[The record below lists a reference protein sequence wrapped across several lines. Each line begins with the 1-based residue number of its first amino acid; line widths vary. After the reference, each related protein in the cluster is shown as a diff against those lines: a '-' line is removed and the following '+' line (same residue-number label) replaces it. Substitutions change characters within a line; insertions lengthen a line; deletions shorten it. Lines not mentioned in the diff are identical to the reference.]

1 MFFFM
6 IFSRKFIRNYFGYV
20 QIFNRKF
27 LKETFSEHF
36 LWDFFTREFLQ
47 EFRLGYLK
55 NSFPRGTT
63 EMEFLLRLFQKS
75 LIFLQKFFRIFLKKV
90 VIPLRFY
97 PVIIPLISLEQLKVS
112 LKIPSAIAPKN
123 SSKIWMENSLKLSQ
137 VSPECYFSVFFFQE
151 FQKKICWEM

>member
-112 LKIPSAIAPKN
+112 LKIPSAIAPD
-123 SSKIWMENSLKLSQ
+123 ILSTEIH
-137 VSPECYFSVFFFQE
+137 PLTP
-151 FQKKICWEM
+151 